1 MSDRERRNERT
12 VHQLFEDVL
21 NGQKYE
27 RVSDYCLGDVQLH
40 RPGGVVISGTDAY
53 EDHYRDLHRRLSDFQ
68 ATLSDVVVDAECVA
82 TRFSVTGTHHG
93 ELLGVPATGT
103 RVEFSAQ
110 ILFRFADGHVGEEF
124 HLSDRAT
131 LREQLQGRGTR

>member
-12 VHQLFEDVL
+12 VRGLFEDVL
-21 NGQKYE
+21 NGQRYE
-27 RVSDYCLGDVQLH
+27 RVSRYCLADVRLQ
-40 RPGGVVISGTDAY
+40 RPGGVVVSGTDAY
-53 EDHYRDLHRRLSDFQ
+53 ESHYRRLHSGLPDFE
-68 ATLSDVVVDAECVA
+68 ATLSDVVVDADRVA
-82 TRFSVTGTHHG
+82 TRFSVTGTHDG

-110 ILFRFADGHVGEEF
+110 VLFRLADGRVAEEF

-131 LREQLQGRGTR
+131 LREQLRE